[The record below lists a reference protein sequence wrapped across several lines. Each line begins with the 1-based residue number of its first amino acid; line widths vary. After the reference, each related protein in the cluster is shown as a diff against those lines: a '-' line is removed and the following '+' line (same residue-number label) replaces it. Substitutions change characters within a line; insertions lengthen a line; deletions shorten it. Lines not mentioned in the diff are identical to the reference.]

1 MIRLVDISTAR
12 EVLSTASLGELLR
25 VSRANNAAFDVTGLL
40 VVGVRRFLQA
50 LEGPAL
56 SVDATFERI
65 KRDPRHFA
73 TVILSR
79 KDVDDRQFGMW
90 AMGHQATSVSRGV
103 TAGVE
108 YLIGQIVDPTV
119 RAQFEQFALQHAA

>member
-1 MIRLVDISTAR
+1 MIRLVYISTAR
-12 EVLSTASLGELLR
+12 EILSTASLGELLR
-25 VSRANNAAFDVTGLL
+25 VSRANNVACDVTGLL
-40 VVGVRRFLQA
+40 IVGGRRFLQA
-50 LEGPAL
+50 LEGPAS

-90 AMGHQATSVSRGV
+90 SMGHQTASVSGEV
-103 TAGVE
+103 AAGVE
-108 YLIGQIVDPTV
+108 YMIGRIVDPTV
-119 RAQFEQFALQHAA
+119 RAQFEQFALQHAN